1 MVEKL
6 SQRSTG
12 KSCPPTLSAKNIAPR
27 AAKHAEAV
35 RRRRSVHQGA
45 LVALGAA
52 LGVAVAM
59 ALLGRAR
66 LSARR
71 SRWLVLGAALVAAPG
86 AHALLVD
93 RADAPL
99 RARSTATAIAG
110 LLDDM
115 SDLAASQRGCVG
127 EIPGGCVA
135 CQPLLRFVLPERPPC
150 PGAPRDDGRRP

>member
-1 MVEKL
+1 VRHPADPACPSTVEAL
-6 SQRSTG
+6 ILG
-12 KSCPPTLSAKNIAPR
+12 GANDVCGPPSGATP
-27 AAKHAEAV
+27 
-35 RRRRSVHQGA
+35 SVHA
-45 LVALGAA
+45 VTLALGAA